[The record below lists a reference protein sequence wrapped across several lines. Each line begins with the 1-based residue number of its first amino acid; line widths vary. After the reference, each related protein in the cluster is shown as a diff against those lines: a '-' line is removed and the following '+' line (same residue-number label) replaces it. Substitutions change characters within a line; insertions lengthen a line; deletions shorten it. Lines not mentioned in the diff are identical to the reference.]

1 MGGKMKELYAHTPN
15 DKGEWHKL
23 DKHLLDVA
31 EMAQSFANKF
41 EAGDLAYWSGLW
53 HDLGKSNPEFQDYL
67 EACQRDERQEKVPH
81 AIWGAILAYRLLS
94 HSIKDDR
101 WKEIAL
107 TIAGHHGR
115 IDQPGSLSQR
125 LEEHAQN
132 NQVIF
137 QLIVEYVKRLPSP
150 PKVTLPELTRTERE
164 LFIRMVF
171 SALVDAD
178 YLNTEKHFKEKQYIL
193 RHKQQG
199 IEHFWDRFIVN
210 QLELIRSVNATTVV
224 NQVRKEVYELCE
236 KAATGN
242 PGVYRMTVPTG
253 GGKTRSGLA
262 FALKHA
268 VEKKMDRVIFAI
280 PYTSIIDQ
288 TAREYRKILGA
299 DAVLEHHSQVNIP
312 ADENQD
318 ASHISLRL
326 AHENWD
332 APLIVT
338 TTVQLFESLFSNR
351 PGKVRKLHNI
361 AKSVIVLDEV
371 QTLPPELL
379 SPTLDVLRELVERY
393 RATVVLCTATQPAF
407 EDSHYLKPFHR
418 MQIHEIVPKEIYHK
432 HFKQLKRVEYHR
444 KKEPVSWQELADELS
459 REKQILVVLNTRKDA
474 LSLIESLRDNKKD
487 VFHLS
492 TLLCGI
498 HRKLVL
504 REVKKRLKNGLPV
517 RLISTQVIE
526 AGVDI
531 DFPVVYRAIGPLDR
545 IVQAAGRCNREGK
558 LPQGQPGRVIIFE
571 PSEGRTPRGPYK
583 TGIEKAKLLL
593 MPPCDIAELHNPE
606 LYRIYFEKLFA
617 DIDTDKKKIQS
628 HREVLDYP
636 TVDSEYRLIEQNT
649 VPVLINCESA
659 TKRLK
664 EWEYHPCRRT
674 WQRLQPLL
682 VNMFDYEVQK
692 LKAEG
697 WLEPIS
703 EGLYLSFGMYDRLKG
718 LVPAIYDPS
727 DLIQ

>member
-1 MGGKMKELYAHTPN
+1 MNDLYAHTPN
-15 DKGEWHKL
+15 DRGEWHGL
-23 DKHLLDVA
+23 NDHLEGVA
-31 EMAQSFANKF
+31 NCAKQFAGKF
-41 EAGDLAYWSGLW
+41 YAGDLAYWIGLW

-67 EACQRDERQEKVPH
+67 EACWRDERHEKVPH
-81 AIWGAILAYRLLS
+81 AIWGAVLTYRLLR
-94 HSIKDDR
+94 HNIKDDR

-125 LEEHAQN
+125 LEEHVKN
-132 NQVIF
+132 NQKILQLVIN
-137 QLIVEYVKRLPSP
+137 YAKRLPP
-150 PKVTLPELTRTERE
+150 LPEITLPELTQTQRE

-171 SALVDAD
+171 STLVDAD
-178 YLNTEKHFKEKQYIL
+178 YLNTEKHFNEKQHIS
-193 RHKQQG
+193 RHK
-199 IEHFWDRFIVN
+199 HKPLKYFWDRFIVN
-210 QLELIRSVNATTVV
+210 QLELLRSANTTTVV
-224 NQVRKEVYELCE
+224 NRVRKEVYEFCE
-236 KAATGN
+236 KAAIGN
-242 PGVYRMTVPTG
+242 PGIYRMTVPTG

-268 VEKKMDRVIFAI
+268 VENKMDRVIFAI

-288 TAREYRKILGA
+288 TAKEYRKILGA
-299 DAVLEHHSQVNIP
+299 DGVLEHHSQVNIP
-312 ADENQD
+312 ADENLD
-318 ASHISLRL
+318 ALHVASRL
-326 AHENWD
+326 AYENWD
-332 APLIVT
+332 APLIVS

-371 QTLPPELL
+371 QTLPLELL
-379 SPTLDVLRELVERY
+379 TPTLDVLRELVERY
-393 RATVVLCTATQPAF
+393 RVSVVLSTATQPAF
-407 EDSHYLKPFHR
+407 EDSHYLNPFRR
-418 MQIHEIVPKEIYHK
+418 MQIHEIVPKEIYYK
-432 HFKQLKRVEYHR
+432 HFKQLERVEYHR
-444 KKEPVSWQELADELS
+444 RKKPVSWQELADELS
-459 REKQILVVLNTRKDA
+459 REKQVMVVLNTRKDA
-474 LSLIESLRDNKKD
+474 LSLIEAFSDNQKET
-487 VFHLS
+487 FHLS

-504 REVKKRLKNGLPV
+504 REVKRRLKNLLPV

-558 LPQGQPGRVIIFE
+558 LPQGKPGRVVIFE
-571 PSEGRTPRGPYK
+571 PSEGRAPRGPYK

-617 DIDTDKKKIQS
+617 DVDTDKKKIQS
-628 HREVLDYP
+628 HRVVLDYP

-649 VPVLINCESA
+649 VPVLINSEST

-664 EWEYHPCRRT
+664 EWKYHPCRRT

>member
-1 MGGKMKELYAHTPN
+1 MNDLYAHTPN
-15 DKGEWHKL
+15 DKGKWHGLSAHLEEVASYAKQFA
-23 DKHLLDVA
+23 DKFH
-31 EMAQSFANKF
+31 
-41 EAGDLAYWSGLW
+41 AGDLAYWIALW
-53 HDLGKSNPEFQDYL
+53 HDLGKSNPQFQDYL
-67 EACQRDERQEKVPH
+67 EACRRDERHEKVPH
-81 AIWGAILAYRLLS
+81 AIWGAVLAYRLFS
-94 HSIKDDR
+94 HNKEDDR

-125 LEEHAQN
+125 LEWHAQN
-132 NQVIF
+132 SQAIF
-137 QLIVEYVKRLPSP
+137 QHVVEYVKRLPPP
-150 PKVTLPELTRTERE
+150 PKVTLPELTSTQRE

-178 YLNTEKHFKEKQYIL
+178 YLDTEKHFKENQYVL
-193 RHKQQG
+193 RHNQQS
-199 IEHFWDRFIVN
+199 IEGLWDKFILN
-210 QLELIRSVNATTVV
+210 QLELLSSVNATTAV
-224 NQVRKEVYELCE
+224 NRVRKEVYGLCK
-236 KAATGN
+236 KAATGKS
-242 PGVYRMTVPTG
+242 GIYRMTVPTG

-268 VEKKMDRVIFAI
+268 VKNKMDRVIFAI

-288 TAREYRKILGA
+288 TAKEYRKILGV

-318 ASHISLRL
+318 ASHISSRL
-326 AHENWD
+326 AYENWD

-351 PGKVRKLHNI
+351 SGKVRKLHNI
-361 AKSVIVLDEV
+361 ARSVIVLDEA
-371 QTLPPELL
+371 QTLPTELL
-379 SPTLDVLRELVERY
+379 IPTLDVLRELVERY
-393 RATVVLCTATQPAF
+393 SVSVVLCTATQPVF
-407 EDSHYLKPFHR
+407 EDSHYLKPFQG
-418 MQIHEIVPKEIYHK
+418 MQIHEIIPKEIYHR
-432 HFKQLKRVEYHR
+432 HFKQLERVEYYR
-444 KKEPVSWQELADELS
+444 KKAPVSWRELADELS
-459 REKQILVVLNTRKDA
+459 REKQVMVVLNTRKDA
-474 LSLIESLRDNKKD
+474 ICLLDAFGDNKED
-487 VFHLS
+487 SFHLS

-504 REVKKRLKNGLPV
+504 REVKRRLRHGLPV

-558 LPQGQPGRVIIFE
+558 LPRERPGRIVIFE

-593 MPPCDIAELHNPE
+593 MPPRDIADLHNPE
-606 LYRIYFEKLFA
+606 LYCTYFEKLFA
-617 DIDTDKKKIQS
+617 EVDTDKKKIQS
-628 HREVLDYP
+628 FREVLDYP
-636 TVDSEYRLIEQNT
+636 SVDSKYRLIEQNT
-649 VPVLINCESA
+649 IPVVINYESTA
-659 TKRLK
+659 KRLK
-664 EWEYHPCRRT
+664 EWKYHPSRRT

-682 VNMFDYEVQK
+682 VNMFDYEVQT

-703 EGLYLSFGMYDRLKG
+703 EGLYLSFGMYDRLRG

>member
-1 MGGKMKELYAHTPN
+1 MSELYAHTPN
-15 DKGEWHKL
+15 DEGKWHLL
-23 DKHLLDVA
+23 DKHLRDVA
-31 EMAQSFANKF
+31 EIAQGFADKF
-41 EAGDLAYWSGLW
+41 CAGNLAYWIGLW
-53 HDLGKSNPEFQDYL
+53 HDLGKCNPKFQEYL
-67 EACQRDERQEKVPH
+67 KACQHNEWHEKVPH
-81 AIWGAILAYRLLS
+81 AIWGAVLTYRLLS
-94 HSIKDDR
+94 HNIEDDR
-101 WKEIAL
+101 WKEMAL

-125 LEEHAQN
+125 LEEHVQSN
-132 NQVIF
+132 HKIF
-137 QLIVEYVKRLPSP
+137 QHVVDYVKKLPSP
-150 PKVTLPELTRTERE
+150 PKVTLPKLTRTQRE

-178 YLNTEKHFKEKQYIL
+178 YLNTEKHFKENQYIL

-199 IEHFWDRFIVN
+199 IEHLWDRFIVN
-210 QLELIRSVNATTVV
+210 QLEFISSVNATTIV
-224 NQVRKEVYELCE
+224 NQVRKEVYEFCE

-242 PGVYRMTVPTG
+242 PGIYRMTVPTG
-253 GGKTRSGLA
+253 GGKTRSSLA

-268 VEKKMDRVIFAI
+268 VENKMDRIVFAI

-312 ADENQD
+312 ANENQD
-318 ASHISLRL
+318 APHISLRL

-332 APLIVT
+332 TPLIVT

-351 PGKVRKLHNI
+351 PGKVRKLHNL
-361 AKSVIVLDEV
+361 ARSVIVLDEV
-371 QTLPPELL
+371 QTLPLELL
-379 SPTLDVLRELVERY
+379 TPTLDVLRELIERY
-393 RATVVLCTATQPAF
+393 RVSVVLCTATQPAF

-418 MQIHEIVPKEIYHK
+418 MQIREIVPKEIYQK
-432 HFKQLKRVEYHR
+432 HFKRLKRVEYHR
-444 KKEPVSWQELADELS
+444 RKEPVSWQELADELS
-459 REKQILVVLNTRKDA
+459 REKQVMVVLNTRKDA
-474 LSLIESLRDNKKD
+474 LSLVDALGNKED
-487 VFHLS
+487 AFHLS

-504 REVKKRLKNGLPV
+504 REVKRRLKNGLPV

-558 LPQGQPGRVIIFE
+558 LSQDRPGRVIIFE
-571 PSEGRTPRGPYK
+571 PLEGRTPRGTYK

-593 MPPCDIAELHNPE
+593 MPPRDIAELHNPE

-617 DIDTDKKKIQS
+617 DVDTDKKKIQS

-649 VPVLINCESA
+649 VPVLINSEST

-664 EWEYHPCRRT
+664 EWKYHPCRRT

-682 VNMFDYEVQK
+682 LNMFDYEVQK
-692 LKAEG
+692 FKAEG
-697 WLEPIS
+697 WLEPVS

>member
-1 MGGKMKELYAHTPN
+1 MTEYYAHTPN
-15 DKGEWHKL
+15 EKGEWHLL
-23 DKHLLDVA
+23 DKHLKEVG
-31 EMAQSFANKF
+31 EMAQGFADKF
-41 EAGDLAYWSGLW
+41 GAGDLAYWIGLW

-67 EACQRDERQEKVPH
+67 AACQNNERHEKIPH
-81 AIWGAILAYRLLS
+81 AIWGAFLAYQLLR
-94 HSIKDDR
+94 HNTEGDR

-115 IDQPGSLSQR
+115 IDQPGSMSQR
-125 LEEHAQN
+125 LEELTQANHL
-132 NQVIF
+132 IF
-137 QLIVEYVKRLPSP
+137 QHIVKYAKRLFSL
-150 PKVTLPELTRTERE
+150 PKITLPELTRTQRE

-171 SALVDAD
+171 STLVDAD
-178 YLNTEKHFKEKQYIL
+178 HLNTEKHFNETQYIL
-193 RHKQQG
+193 RQKRQRIGHLR
-199 IEHFWDRFIVN
+199 DRFIVN
-210 QLELIRSVNATTVV
+210 QLELMRSVDSVSVV
-224 NQVRKEVYELCE
+224 NRVRKEVYELCD
-236 KAATGN
+236 KAAAGKR
-242 PGVYRMTVPTG
+242 GIYRMTVPTG

-262 FALKHA
+262 FALRHA
-268 VEKKMDRVIFAI
+268 VENKMDRIIFAI

-288 TAREYRKILGA
+288 TAIEYKKILGA
-299 DAVLEHHSQVNIP
+299 EAVLEHHSQVSIP
-312 ADENQD
+312 ADESQN
-318 ASHISLRL
+318 AANLALRL
-326 AHENWD
+326 AIENWET
-332 APLIVT
+332 PLIVT
-338 TTVQLFESLFSNR
+338 TTVQLFESLFSNK

-361 AKSVIVLDEV
+361 SRSVIVIDEV
-371 QTLPPELL
+371 QTLPSELL
-379 SPTLDVLRELVERY
+379 TPTLDVLRDLVERY
-393 RATVVLCTATQPAF
+393 GVSVVLCTATQPVF
-407 EDSHYLKPFHR
+407 EESQYLKPF
-418 MQIHEIVPKEIYHK
+418 QGLEVHEIVPKEEYQALFRK
-432 HFKQLKRVEYHR
+432 LERVKYYRE
-444 KKEPVSWQELADELS
+444 KEPISWQALANELS
-459 REKQILVVLNTRKDA
+459 KENQVMVVLNTRKDA
-474 LSLIESLRDNKKD
+474 LSLIDSLSDDKKD

-498 HRKLVL
+498 HRKLIL
-504 REVKKRLKNGLPV
+504 REVKRRLKIGLPV
-517 RLISTQVIE
+517 CLISTQVIE

-558 LPQGQPGRVIIFE
+558 LPQDQPGRVIIFE
-571 PSEGRTPRGPYK
+571 PSEGRAPKGPYK

-617 DIDTDKKKIQS
+617 DVDTDKKKIQS

-636 TVDSEYRLIEQNT
+636 IVDSEYRLIEQNT

-664 EWEYHPCRRT
+664 EWKYHPCRRT

-697 WLEPIS
+697 WLEPIT
-703 EGLYLSFGMYDRLKG
+703 EGFYLSFGMYDRLKG
-718 LVPAIYDPS
+718 LVPAINDPS

>member
-1 MGGKMKELYAHTPN
+1 MNDLHAHTPN
-15 DKGEWHKL
+15 DKGNWHRL
-23 DKHLLDVA
+23 SDHSEGVA
-31 EMAQSFANKF
+31 NCAKQFANKF
-41 EAGDLAYWSGLW
+41 QAGDLAYWIGLW

-67 EACQRDERQEKVPH
+67 EACQRDERHEKVPH
-81 AIWGAILAYRLLS
+81 AIWGAILAYQLLS
-94 HSIKDDR
+94 HNIEDDR

-107 TIAGHHGR
+107 TIAGHHGG

-125 LEEHAQN
+125 LEERMQN
-132 NQVIF
+132 NQVIV
-137 QLIVEYVKRLPSP
+137 QNVVEYAKTLSP
-150 PKVTLPELTRTERE
+150 PPRVTLPELTRTQRE

-178 YLNTEKHFKEKQYIL
+178 YLNTEKHFNEKQYIL
-193 RHKQQG
+193 RHKQQR
-199 IEHFWDRFIVN
+199 IEHLWDRFIAN
-210 QLELIRSVNATTVV
+210 QSEFMSSVNTKTVV
-224 NQVRKEVYELCE
+224 NRVRKEVYELCD
-236 KAATGN
+236 KAATGK
-242 PGVYRMTVPTG
+242 PGIYRMTVPTG

-262 FALKHA
+262 FALRHS
-268 VEKKMDRVIFAI
+268 VENRMDRVIFAI

-299 DAVLEHHSQVNIP
+299 DAILEHHSQVSVPGN
-312 ADENQD
+312 ENQD
-318 ASHISLRL
+318 AAYVSLKL
-326 AHENWD
+326 ASENWD

-338 TTVQLFESLFSNR
+338 TTVQLFESLFSNK
-351 PGKVRKLHNI
+351 PGRVRKLHNI
-361 AKSVIVLDEV
+361 SRSVIVLDEV

-379 SPTLDVLRELVERY
+379 TPTLDALRELVERY
-393 RATVVLCTATQPAF
+393 GVSVVLCTATQPAF
-407 EDSHYLKPFHR
+407 EDSHYLKPFQGI
-418 MQIHEIVPKEIYHK
+418 QIHEIVPKEIYHK
-432 HFKQLKRVEYHR
+432 HFKKLERVEYYQ
-444 KKEPVSWQELADELS
+444 KKKPISWQELADELS
-459 REKQILVVLNTRKDA
+459 REKQVMVVLNTRKDA
-474 LSLIESLRDNKKD
+474 LSLIEAFCNKED

-498 HRKLVL
+498 HRRLTL
-504 REVKKRLKNGLPV
+504 REVKNRLKKGLPI

-558 LPQGQPGRVIIFE
+558 LSQEQPGRVVIFV

-583 TGIEKAKLLL
+583 TGLEKAKLLL
-593 MPPCDIAELHNPE
+593 MQYDISELHNPE
-606 LYRIYFEKLFA
+606 LYSIYFEKLFA
-617 DIDTDKKKIQS
+617 DVDTDKKKIQA

-636 TVDSEYRLIEQNT
+636 KVNSEYRLIEQNT
-649 VPVLINCESA
+649 IPVLINCESA

-664 EWEYHPCRRT
+664 DWKYQPCRRT

-682 VNMFDYEVQK
+682 VNMFEYEVQK

-718 LVPAIYDPS
+718 LVHAIYDPS

>member
-1 MGGKMKELYAHTPN
+1 MNKLYAHTPN
-15 DKGEWHKL
+15 DKGEWHLL
-23 DKHLLDVA
+23 DKHLKDVG
-31 EMAQSFANKF
+31 EMAQGFAGKF
-41 EAGDLAYWSGLW
+41 GAGDLAYWIGLW

-67 EACQRDERQEKVPH
+67 EACQHNERHEKVPH
-81 AIWGAILAYRLLS
+81 AIWGAFLAYQLLR
-94 HSIKDDR
+94 HNMEGDR

-107 TIAGHHGR
+107 TIAGHHGH

-125 LEEHAQN
+125 LEELTQINH
-132 NQVIF
+132 VIF
-137 QLIVEYVKRLPSP
+137 PHIVEYIKRLPSP
-150 PKVTLPELTRTERE
+150 PKVTLPELTRTQRE
-164 LFIRMVF
+164 LFIRMIF

-178 YLNTEKHFKEKQYIL
+178 YLNTEKHFNEKQYVL
-193 RHKQQG
+193 RQKQQR
-199 IEHFWDRFIVN
+199 IEHLWDRFIVN
-210 QLELIRSVNATTVV
+210 QLELIRSVGSVTVV
-224 NQVRKEVYELCE
+224 NHVRREVYELCD

-242 PGVYRMTVPTG
+242 PGIYRMTVPTG

-268 VEKKMDRVIFAI
+268 VENKMDRVVFAI

-288 TAREYRKILGA
+288 TAKEYKKILGA
-299 DAVLEHHSQVNIP
+299 EAVLEHHSQVSIP
-312 ADENQD
+312 ADESQN
-318 ASHISLRL
+318 AANLALRL
-326 AHENWD
+326 AIENWD

-338 TTVQLFESLFSNR
+338 TTVQLFESLFSNKH
-351 PGKVRKLHNI
+351 GKVRKLHNLSR
-361 AKSVIVLDEV
+361 SVIVLDEV

-379 SPTLDVLRELVERY
+379 TPTLDVLRNLVERY
-393 RATVVLCTATQPAF
+393 GATVVLSTATQPVF
-407 EDSHYLKPFHR
+407 EESQYLKPL
-418 MQIHEIVPKEIYHK
+418 QGIEVHEIVPKETYQE
-432 HFKQLKRVEYHR
+432 HFERLERVKYYRE
-444 KKEPVSWQELADELS
+444 KEPITWQALAIDVSK
-459 REKQILVVLNTRKDA
+459 EKQVMVVLNTRKDA
-474 LSLIESLRDNKKD
+474 LSLIESIDDKVD

-498 HRKLVL
+498 HRRLVL
-504 REVKKRLKNGLPV
+504 REVKRRLQNGLPV
-517 RLISTQVIE
+517 RLISTQVVE

-558 LPQGQPGRVIIFE
+558 LPKERPGRVIIFE
-571 PSEGRTPRGPYK
+571 PLEGRTPRGPYK

-593 MPPCDIAELHNPE
+593 KPPCDIAELHNPE

-617 DIDTDKKKIQS
+617 DVDTDKKKIQS

-664 EWEYHPCRRT
+664 EWKYHPCRRT

-697 WLEPIS
+697 WLEPIT
-703 EGLYLSFGMYDRLKG
+703 EGFYLSFGMYDRLKG

>member
-1 MGGKMKELYAHTPN
+1 MEITLNQLYAHTPN
-15 DKGEWHKL
+15 EKGEWHDL
-23 DKHLLDVA
+23 DSHLKEVA
-31 EMAQSFANKF
+31 ELAEKFAGKF
-41 EAGDLAYWSGLW
+41 GAGELANWIGLW
-53 HDLGKSNPEFQDYL
+53 HDLGKSNSAFQDYL
-67 EACQRDERQEKVPH
+67 KACQRGDHHDKVPH
-81 AIWGAILAYRLLS
+81 AIWGAVLAYWLLS
-94 HSIKDDR
+94 QNRTDDR

-107 TIAGHHGR
+107 TIAGHHGG

-125 LEEHAQN
+125 LVAHMQN
-132 NQVIF
+132 NQEIF
-137 QLIVEYVKRLPSP
+137 QHIVEYAKRLPSL
-150 PKVTLPELTRTERE
+150 PKVILPELTRTQRE

-178 YLNTEKHFKEKQYIL
+178 YLNTEKHFNEKQYSL
-193 RHKQQG
+193 RQKQQR
-199 IEHFWDRFIVN
+199 IEHLWSRFITN
-210 QLELIRSVNATTVV
+210 QLEFMSSVDSKTVV
-224 NQVRKEVYELCE
+224 NQVRKEVYVLCV
-236 KAATGN
+236 KAAAGK
-242 PGVYRMTVPTG
+242 PGIYRMTVPTG

-262 FALKHA
+262 FALRHA
-268 VEKKMDRVIFAI
+268 VENQMDRVVVAI

-288 TAREYRKILGA
+288 TAKEYKKILGA
-299 DAVLEHHSQVNIP
+299 DTVLEHHSQVSVP

-318 ASHISLRL
+318 TAYISVKL
-326 AHENWD
+326 AVENWD
-332 APLIVT
+332 VPLIVT
-338 TTVQLFESLFSNR
+338 TTVQLFESLFSNK
-351 PGKVRKLHNI
+351 PGKVRKLHNLSR
-361 AKSVIVLDEV
+361 SVIVIDEV

-379 SPTLDVLRELVERY
+379 TPTLDILKNLVELY
-393 RATVVLCTATQPAF
+393 GVTVVLSTATQPAF
-407 EDSHYLKPFHR
+407 EDSHYLKPF
-418 MQIHEIVPKEIYHK
+418 QGLQVFEIVPKEIYQV
-432 HFKQLKRVEYHR
+432 HFKKLERVKYYR
-444 KKEPVSWQELADELS
+444 KEELVSWQELADEIS
-459 REKQILVVLNTRKDA
+459 EEKQVMVVMNTRKDA
-474 LSLIESLRDNKKD
+474 LSLIEALGNKED

-498 HRKLVL
+498 HRRLIL
-504 REVKKRLKNGLPV
+504 REVIRRLKNGLPV

-531 DFPVVYRAIGPLDR
+531 DFPTVYRAIGPFDR

-558 LPQGQPGRVIIFE
+558 PSPGRVVIFE

-583 TGIEKAKLLL
+583 TGLEKAKLLL
-593 MPPCDIAELHNPE
+593 MQHDISELYNPE
-606 LYRIYFEKLFA
+606 LYSIYFEKLFA
-617 DIDTDKKKIQS
+617 DVDTDKKKIQT

-636 TVDSEYRLIEQNT
+636 TVASEYRLIEQNT
-649 VPVLINCESA
+649 VPVLINFDSA

-664 EWEYHPCRRT
+664 EWKRHPCRRT

-703 EGLYLSFGMYDRLKG
+703 EGLYLSSGMYDKLKG

>member
-1 MGGKMKELYAHTPN
+1 MNDLFAHTPN
-15 DKGEWHKL
+15 DKGDWHELGDHLEGVANCAKQFA
-23 DKHLLDVA
+23 DKFH
-31 EMAQSFANKF
+31 
-41 EAGDLAYWSGLW
+41 AGDLAYWIGLW

-67 EACQRDERQEKVPH
+67 EACSRNEKHEKVPH
-81 AIWGAILAYRLLS
+81 AIWGAVLAYRLLS
-94 HSIKDDR
+94 HNTKDDR
-101 WKEIAL
+101 WKEMAL

-125 LEEHAQN
+125 LEEHVKN
-132 NQVIF
+132 NYKIF
-137 QLIVEYVKRLPSP
+137 QHVVDYVKKIP
-150 PKVTLPELTRTERE
+150 PPPNVTLPKLARTHRE

-178 YLNTEKHFKEKQYIL
+178 YLNTEKHFKENQYLL
-193 RHKQQG
+193 RHKQQPLKYL
-199 IEHFWDRFIVN
+199 WDRFIAN
-210 QLELIRSVNATTVV
+210 QLELMSSVNVTTVV
-224 NQVRKEVYELCE
+224 NQVRKEVYDLCE

-242 PGVYRMTVPTG
+242 PGIYRMTVPTG

-268 VEKKMDRVIFAI
+268 VENKMDRVIFAI

-288 TAREYRKILGA
+288 TAREYRIILGA
-299 DAVLEHHSQVNIP
+299 DAVLEHHSQINIP

-318 ASHISLRL
+318 AHHISLRL
-326 AHENWD
+326 ATENWD

-361 AKSVIVLDEV
+361 VRSVIVLDEV

-379 SPTLDVLRELVERY
+379 TPTLDVLRELVERY
-393 RATVVLCTATQPAF
+393 SVSVVLCTATQPAF
-407 EDSHYLKPFHR
+407 EDSHYLKPFHGI
-418 MQIHEIVPKEIYHK
+418 QILEIVPKEIYFK
-432 HFKQLKRVEYHR
+432 HFKQLARVEYYR
-444 KKEPVSWQELADELS
+444 KQNSVSWQELADEVS
-459 REKQILVVLNTRKDA
+459 KEKQVMFVMNTRRDA
-474 LSLIESLRDNKKD
+474 LSLVDALGDKKD

-504 REVKKRLKNGLPV
+504 REVKRRLKKGLLV

-558 LPQGQPGRVIIFE
+558 LSQKQPGRVIIFE

-617 DIDTDKKKIQS
+617 DVDTDKKKIQS

-649 VPVLINCESA
+649 VPILINSES
-659 TKRLK
+659 TTRRLK
-664 EWEYHPCRRT
+664 EWKYHPCRRT

>member
-1 MGGKMKELYAHTPN
+1 MNNLYAHTPN
-15 DKGEWHKL
+15 NEGKWHYL
-23 DKHLLDVA
+23 EDHLKEVA
-31 EMAQSFANKF
+31 RLAKQFAGKF
-41 EAGDLAYWSGLW
+41 NAGDLAYWIGLW
-53 HDLGKSNPEFQDYL
+53 HDLGKSNPNFQDYL
-67 EACQRDERQEKVPH
+67 KACQRDERHEKVPH
-81 AIWGAILAYRLLS
+81 AIWGAVLSYRLLS
-94 HSIKDDR
+94 PNTEDDR

-107 TIAGHHGR
+107 TIAGHHGG

-125 LEEHAQN
+125 LEECTHSY
-132 NQVIF
+132 QVLF
-137 QLIVEYVKRLPSP
+137 KHVYEYAKKLHPP
-150 PKVTLPELTRTERE
+150 PKVTLPELTRTQRE

-178 YLNTEKHFKEKQYIL
+178 YLNTEKHFNEKQYFL
-193 RHKQQG
+193 RQNQQRVETLWNRFDEEQKQ
-199 IEHFWDRFIVN
+199 FV
-210 QLELIRSVNATTVV
+210 SVADTETTV
-224 NQVRKEVYELCE
+224 NKIRKAVYEFCD
-236 KAATGN
+236 KAATDK
-242 PGVYRMTVPTG
+242 PGIYRMTVPTG

-268 VEKKMDRVIFAI
+268 VENKMDRIVIAI

-299 DAVLEHHSQVNIP
+299 DAVLEHHSQVSVP
-312 ADENQD
+312 ADESQD
-318 ASHISLRL
+318 AAYLPLRV
-326 AHENWD
+326 ASENWD

-338 TTVQLFESLFSNR
+338 TTVQLFESLFSNK
-351 PGKVRKLHNI
+351 PGKVRKLHNLSR
-361 AKSVIVLDEV
+361 SVILIDEV
-371 QTLPPELL
+371 QALPPELL
-379 SPTLDVLRELVERY
+379 TPTLDVLRELVERY
-393 RATVVLCTATQPAF
+393 NVSLVLSTATQPAF
-407 EDSHYLKPFHR
+407 EDSHYLTPFQGI
-418 MQIHEIVPKEIYHK
+418 QIHEIIPKKIFQE
-432 HFKQLKRVEYHR
+432 HFKKLERVKYYQ
-444 KKEPVSWQELADELS
+444 KKEPITWQALADEAI
-459 REKQILVVLNTRKDA
+459 REKQVMVVLNTRKDA
-474 LSLIESLRDNKKD
+474 LSLLEAFSNNKED
-487 VFHLS
+487 TFHLS

-504 REVKKRLKNGLPV
+504 REVKRRLKNGLPV

-558 LPQGQPGRVIIFE
+558 LSQEQPGRVVIFE

-593 MPPCDIAELHNPE
+593 MPPRDIAELHNPE

-617 DIDTDKKKIQS
+617 DVDTDKKKIQS

-636 TVDSEYRLIEQNT
+636 KVDSEYRLIEQNT

-664 EWEYHPCRRT
+664 EWKYHPCRRT

-682 VNMFDYEVQK
+682 INMFDYEVQK

-718 LVPAIYDPS
+718 LIPAIYDPS

>member
-1 MGGKMKELYAHTPN
+1 MNDLYAHTPN
-15 DKGEWHKL
+15 DKGNWHGLGDHLEEVASYAKQFA
-23 DKHLLDVA
+23 DKFH
-31 EMAQSFANKF
+31 
-41 EAGDLAYWSGLW
+41 AGDLAYWIGLW
-53 HDLGKSNPEFQDYL
+53 HDLGKSNPEFQNYL
-67 EACQRDERQEKVPH
+67 EACHRDEKHEKVPH
-81 AIWGAILAYRLLS
+81 AVWGAVLAYRLLS
-94 HSIKDDR
+94 RSPEDDR

-115 IDQPGSLSQR
+115 IAQPGSLSQR
-125 LEEHAQN
+125 LEGHAQS

-137 QLIVEYVKRLPSP
+137 QRVIEYVKRLPPP
-150 PKVTLPELTRTERE
+150 PKVILPELTRTQRE

-178 YLNTEKHFKEKQYIL
+178 YLSTEKHFKENQYIL

-199 IEHFWDRFIVN
+199 IKHLWDRFTVN
-210 QLELIRSVNATTVV
+210 QSELMSSVNVTTVI
-224 NQVRKEVYELCE
+224 NQVRKEVYEFCL
-236 KAATGN
+236 KVATTS
-242 PGVYRMTVPTG
+242 PGIYRMTVPTG

-268 VEKKMDRVIFAI
+268 VENEMDRVIFAI

-288 TAREYRKILGA
+288 TAREYRKILGV

-318 ASHISLRL
+318 AIHITSRL

-361 AKSVIVLDEV
+361 TRSVIVLDEV
-371 QTLPPELL
+371 QTLPPGLL
-379 SPTLDVLRELVERY
+379 APTLDVLRELVERY
-393 RATVVLCTATQPAF
+393 RVSVVLCTATQPAF

-418 MQIHEIVPKEIYHK
+418 MEIQEIVPKEIYHRY
-432 HFKQLKRVEYHR
+432 FKQLKRVTYHR
-444 KKEPVSWQELADELS
+444 RKEPVSWQELADELS
-459 REKQILVVLNTRKDA
+459 REKQFMAVLNTRKDA
-474 LSLIESLRDNKKD
+474 LSLIEAFSDSKED
-487 VFHLS
+487 TFHLS

-504 REVKKRLKNGLPV
+504 REVKRRLNNGLPV

-531 DFPVVYRAIGPLDR
+531 DFPVVYRAVGPLDR

-558 LPQGQPGRVIIFE
+558 LPRGQLGRVVIFE
-571 PSEGRTPRGPYK
+571 PSEGRSPRGPYK

-593 MPPCDIAELHNPE
+593 MPPRDIAELHNPE

-636 TVDSEYRLIEQNT
+636 TVDSEYRLIEQDT
-649 VPVLINCESA
+649 IPVLINSES
-659 TKRLK
+659 TRKRLK
-664 EWEYHPCRRT
+664 EWKYHPCRRT

-682 VNMFDYEVQK
+682 VNMFDHEIQR
-692 LKAEG
+692 LKTEG

-718 LVPAIYDPS
+718 LVPAIYDTS

>member
-1 MGGKMKELYAHTPN
+1 MNDLYAHTPN
-15 DKGEWHKL
+15 DKGNWHGL
-23 DKHLLDVA
+23 IDHLEKVA
-31 EMAQSFANKF
+31 NCAKQFANKF
-41 EAGDLAYWSGLW
+41 QAGDLAYWIGLW

-67 EACQRDERQEKVPH
+67 EACQRDERHEKVPH
-81 AIWGAILAYRLLS
+81 AIWGAILAYQLLS
-94 HSIKDDR
+94 HNIEDDR

-107 TIAGHHGR
+107 TIAGHHGG

-125 LEEHAQN
+125 LEERMQN
-132 NQVIF
+132 NQVIL
-137 QLIVEYVKRLPSP
+137 QNVVEYAKTLSP
-150 PKVTLPELTRTERE
+150 PPRVTLPELTRTQRE

-178 YLNTEKHFKEKQYIL
+178 YLNTEKHFNEKQYIL
-193 RHKQQG
+193 RQKQQR
-199 IEHFWDRFIVN
+199 IEHLWGRFIAN
-210 QLELIRSVNATTVV
+210 QLEFMSSVNTKAVV
-224 NQVRKEVYELCE
+224 NWVRKEVYELCD
-236 KAATGN
+236 KASNGK
-242 PGVYRMTVPTG
+242 PGIYRMTVPTG

-268 VEKKMDRVIFAI
+268 VENKMDRVIFAI

-299 DAVLEHHSQVNIP
+299 DAVLEHHSQVSVP
-312 ADENQD
+312 ADESQD
-318 ASHISLRL
+318 AAYVSLRL
-326 AHENWD
+326 AIENWD

-338 TTVQLFESLFSNR
+338 TTVQLFESLFSNK
-351 PGKVRKLHNI
+351 PGKVRKLHNLSR
-361 AKSVIVLDEV
+361 SVIVIDEV
-371 QTLPPELL
+371 QAFPPELL
-379 SPTLDVLRELVERY
+379 TPTLDILRELVERY
-393 RATVVLCTATQPAF
+393 GASVVLSTATQPAF
-407 EDSHYLKPFHR
+407 EESQYLKPFKGL
-418 MQIHEIVPKEIYHK
+418 QVYEIVPKETYQG
-432 HFKQLKRVEYHR
+432 HFKKLERVEYYQ
-444 KKEPVSWQELADELS
+444 KEKPISWQELADELS
-459 REKQILVVLNTRKDA
+459 REKQVMVVLNTRKDA
-474 LSLIESLRDNKKD
+474 LSLIEVLCDKED

-498 HRKLVL
+498 HRRLTL
-504 REVKKRLKNGLPV
+504 REVKNRLKKGLPV

-558 LPQGQPGRVIIFE
+558 LPQEQPGRVVIFE

-583 TGIEKAKLLL
+583 TGLEKAKLLL
-593 MPPCDIAELHNPE
+593 MQNDISELHNPD
-606 LYRIYFEKLFA
+606 LYSIYFEKLFA
-617 DIDTDKKKIQS
+617 DVDTDKKKIQA

-636 TVDSEYRLIEQNT
+636 KVNSEYRLIEQNT

-664 EWEYHPCRRT
+664 EWKYQPCRRT

-682 VNMFDYEVQK
+682 VNMFEYEVQK

-718 LVPAIYDPS
+718 LVHAIYDPS

>member
-1 MGGKMKELYAHTPN
+1 MYAHTPN
-15 DKGEWHKL
+15 DKGNWHGLSDHLEEVARYAKQFA
-23 DKHLLDVA
+23 DKFH
-31 EMAQSFANKF
+31 
-41 EAGDLAYWSGLW
+41 AGDLAYWIGLW

-67 EACQRDERQEKVPH
+67 EACWHDKRHEKVPH
-81 AIWGAILAYRLLS
+81 AIWGAVLAYQLLS
-94 HSIKDDR
+94 QSIKDDR
-101 WKEIAL
+101 WKEMAL

-125 LEEHAQN
+125 LVDHAQN
-132 NQVIF
+132 NPVIF
-137 QLIVEYVKRLPSP
+137 EHIVEYVKQLPSP
-150 PKVTLPELTRTERE
+150 PKVTLPELTRTQRE

-178 YLNTEKHFKEKQYIL
+178 YLNTEKHFKEDQYIL

-199 IEHFWDRFIVN
+199 IEYLWDRFIAN
-210 QLELIRSVNATTVV
+210 QSALMSFVDATTAV
-224 NQVRKEVYELCE
+224 NRVRKEVYELCE
-236 KAATGN
+236 KAAIGN
-242 PGVYRMTVPTG
+242 PGIYRMTVPTG

-268 VEKKMDRVIFAI
+268 VENKMDRIIFAI

-312 ADENQD
+312 ANENQEV
-318 ASHISLRL
+318 SHISSRL
-326 AHENWD
+326 AYENWD

-351 PGKVRKLHNI
+351 PGKLRKLHNI
-361 AKSVIVLDEV
+361 VKSVIVLDEV
-371 QTLPPELL
+371 QTLSPELL
-379 SPTLDVLRELVERY
+379 TPTLDVLRELAERY
-393 RATVVLCTATQPAF
+393 HVSVVICTATQPAF
-407 EDSHYLKPFHR
+407 EDSHYLKPFHG
-418 MQIHEIVPKEIYHK
+418 MQIHEIVPKEIYRK
-432 HFKQLKRVEYHR
+432 HFKQLERVEYHR
-444 KKEPVSWQELADELS
+444 REEPVSWQELADELS
-459 REKQILVVLNTRKDA
+459 RENQVMVVLNTRKDA
-474 LSLIESLRDNKKD
+474 VSLVESLGDNKRD

-545 IVQAAGRCNREGK
+545 IVQAAGRCNRESK
-558 LPQGQPGRVIIFE
+558 LPQNQPGRVVIFE

-593 MPPCDIAELHNPE
+593 MPPCDISELHNPE

-617 DIDTDKKKIQS
+617 DVDTDKKKIQY

-636 TVDSEYRLIEQNT
+636 TVNSEYRLIEQNT
-649 VPVLINCESA
+649 VPVLINCESTA
-659 TKRLK
+659 KRLE
-664 EWEYHPCRRT
+664 EWKYHPCRKT

-697 WLEPIS
+697 WLEQIS

>member
-1 MGGKMKELYAHTPN
+1 MNDLYAHTPN
-15 DKGEWHKL
+15 DKGNWHGLIDHLEKVANCAKQFA
-23 DKHLLDVA
+23 DKFH
-31 EMAQSFANKF
+31 
-41 EAGDLAYWSGLW
+41 AGDLAYWIGLW
-53 HDLGKSNPEFQDYL
+53 HDLGKCNPEFQDYL
-67 EACQRDERQEKVPH
+67 EACQRDERHGKVPH
-81 AIWGAILAYRLLS
+81 AIWGAALAYRLLR
-94 HSIKDDR
+94 HNIEDDR

-107 TIAGHHGR
+107 TIAGHHGG

-125 LEEHAQN
+125 LGEQTKN
-132 NQVIF
+132 NQIIF
-137 QLIVEYVKRLPSP
+137 QKVVEWAKKLPSP
-150 PKVTLPELTRTERE
+150 PKVTLPELTRTQRE

-178 YLNTEKHFKEKQYIL
+178 YLDTEKHFNEKQYLL
-193 RHKQQG
+193 RQNQQQIESLWSRFNANQKQFLG
-199 IEHFWDRFIVN
+199 AVDAE
-210 QLELIRSVNATTVV
+210 TTV
-224 NQVRKEVYELCE
+224 NNIRKEVYELCD
-236 KAATGN
+236 KAANGK
-242 PGVYRMTVPTG
+242 PGIYRLTVPTG
-253 GGKTRSGLA
+253 GGKTRSSLA
-262 FALKHA
+262 FALKHT
-268 VEKKMDRVIFAI
+268 VENRMDRVIVAI

-288 TAREYRKILGA
+288 TAKEYRKILGV
-299 DAVLEHHSQVNIP
+299 DAILEHHSQVSVP

-318 ASHISLRL
+318 AAHVSLRL
-326 AHENWD
+326 AGENWD

-338 TTVQLFESLFSNR
+338 TTVQLFESLFSNK
-351 PGKVRKLHNI
+351 PGKVRRLHNI
-361 AKSVIVLDEV
+361 ARSVIVLDEV

-379 SPTLDVLRELVERY
+379 IPTLDVLRELVERY
-393 RATVVLCTATQPAF
+393 CVSVVLCTATQPAF
-407 EDSHYLKPFHR
+407 EDSHYIEPFQR
-418 MQIHEIVPKEIYHK
+418 IQIHEIIPQKTYQE
-432 HFKQLKRVEYHR
+432 HFKQLKRVEYYR
-444 KKEPVSWQELADELS
+444 KEKPVSWQELADEVS
-459 REKQILVVLNTRKDA
+459 REKQIMVVLNTRKDA
-474 LSLIESLRDNKKD
+474 LSLIDALGNKED
-487 VFHLS
+487 VLHLS

-504 REVKKRLKNGLPV
+504 REVKRRLKNGLPV

-558 LPQGQPGRVIIFE
+558 LQNGCRGRVIIFE
-571 PSEGRTPRGPYK
+571 PSEGRTPKGPYK
-583 TGIEKAKLLL
+583 TGLEKAKLLL
-593 MPPCDIAELHNPE
+593 MQHDISELHNPG

-617 DIDTDKKKIQS
+617 DVDTDKKKIQS

-636 TVDSEYRLIEQNT
+636 KVASEYRLIEENT
-649 VPVLINCESA
+649 VPVLINCDSA

-664 EWEYHPCRRT
+664 EWKYHPCRRT

-692 LKAEG
+692 LKVEG

-703 EGLYLSFGMYDRLKG
+703 EGLYFAFGMYDRLKG